1 MIIKQLLESKPSPIT
16 IQSNKTVEDAMRLL
30 LENKIGSLVVVDR
43 DDLPKGIITEHDI
56 FNLAHRF
63 RGDMMDMSVRD
74 NMSSDLHTA
83 NPEDGID
90 RVASLMIEK
99 RIRHI
104 PIIDGNNK
112 LRGIISMRDVVKALI
127 GKASPAL

>member
-1 MIIKQLLESKPSPIT
+1 MIIKQLLESKASPVT
-16 IQSNKTVEDAMRLL
+16 IQSDKTVEDAMRLL
-30 LENKIGSLVVVDR
+30 LENKIGSLVVVDG
-43 DDLPKGIITEHDI
+43 DDRPKGIITEHDI

-74 NMSSDLHTA
+74 NMSTNLHTGH
-83 NPEDGID
+83 PDDSID

-104 PIIDGNNK
+104 PITDGNNK
-112 LRGIISMRDVVKALI
+112 LCGIISMRDVVKALI
-127 GKASPAL
+127 GKATPAV